1 MHPELSCKAYFCT
14 AVSFRDAILMAGK
27 KHGAHAHRFSAEGDL
42 IERLE
47 GPERSALLP
56 REVIIPRMELGGG
69 ETLVDLGSGVGF
81 FSIPISKKV
90 GRVISIDIE
99 PKMHEVLSSRI
110 RADGLG
116 NIDLIRA
123 EITDIP
129 LADASV
135 DRVLAAFVYHELDSP
150 RELMVEGARVL
161 RDGGVMT
168 VIDFQKKD
176 TPIGPPVAERKSP
189 AQVIRSAPRSMEMV
203 SRFDSDVYYQLAFR
217 RR

>member
-1 MHPELSCKAYFCT
+1 
-14 AVSFRDAILMAGK
+14 MAGK
-27 KHGAHAHRFSAEGDL
+27 GHETHPHRFSAEGDF

-47 GPERSALLP
+47 GPERSALIP
-56 REVIIPRMELGGG
+56 REVIIPRMGLGRGD
-69 ETLVDLGSGVGF
+69 TLVDLGSGVGF
-81 FSIPISKKV
+81 FSVPISKKV
-90 GRVISIDIE
+90 GRVISIDLE

-110 RADGLG
+110 RADGLD
-116 NIDLIRA
+116 NIDLLKA

-135 DRVLAAFVYHELDSP
+135 DHVLAAFVYHEVDSP

-161 RDGGVMT
+161 RERGVMT

-176 TPIGPPVAERKSP
+176 TPVGPPVAERKSP
-189 AQVIRSAPRSMEMV
+189 AQVIRSAPKGMEMV